1 MAKHMAG
8 KRKSTTKKTR
18 KQKKTV
24 NIIFL
29 ICLIVFIYS
38 SFQIILWIKSNAE
51 IKNQEKSLAKEI
63 IVEHQTDDGEK
74 EKKIN
79 FDKLTRN

>member
-8 KRKSTTKKTR
+8 KSTTKKNIR
-18 KQKKTV
+18 KKKKTV

-29 ICLIVFIYS
+29 ICLIVCIYS